1 MDFKEEQRLNS
12 KFAIIIFF
20 AAMLVT
26 LTGMVSGS
34 ASMIAAGESFYS
46 MIWFMLAFVVII
58 GIVFLMMFRLELET
72 EVDRNGFSF
81 RYFPFIRN
89 KKILD
94 FNDME
99 SWELKSKKN
108 WAERMTFGYKNNR
121 FRKQTSFM
129 MGGNDYIEIKTGRG
143 NIYWFSTHEAYALS
157 SSMRKYCSEKEIVN
171 GQRK

>member
-1 MDFKEEQRLNS
+1 MDFNEEQRLNS

-20 AAMLVT
+20 AAMLIT
-26 LTGMVSGS
+26 LISMVSAS
-34 ASMIAAGESFYS
+34 ASMIAAGENIYS

-89 KKILD
+89 KKLID
-94 FNDME
+94 FNDMV
-99 SWELKSKKN
+99 SWEIKSKKS
-108 WAERMTFGYKNNR
+108 WAERMAFGYKYYR
-121 FRKQTSFM
+121 FKKQTIIM
-129 MGGNDYIEIKTGRG
+129 MGSNDYIEIKIVNG
-143 NIYWFSTHEAYALS
+143 NSFWFSTQQAYELS
-157 SSMRKYCSEKEIVN
+157 VSMRKYCSEKEIVN

>member
-1 MDFKEEQRLNS
+1 MDFKEEQKLNS

-20 AAMLVT
+20 SAMLVT
-26 LTGMVSGS
+26 LTGMVINSK
-34 ASMIAAGESFYS
+34 AMMAEAENFYS
-46 MIWFMLAFVVII
+46 MIWFLIAFVVII
-58 GIVFLMMFRLELET
+58 GIVFIMMFRLTLET
-72 EVDRNGFSF
+72 EVDRIGFSF
-81 RYFPFIRN
+81 RYFPFVRN
-89 KKILD
+89 KKTID

-121 FRKQTSFM
+121 FRKLTSFM
-129 MGGNDYIEIKTGRG
+129 MGGNDYVEIKTGRG
-143 NIYWFSTHEAYALS
+143 NIYWFSTDEAYALS